1 MRKNNLSILMPALLT
16 LFAMLLNSCT
26 AINKTEGKVSELIV
40 GGDDVVMILNYD
52 NSKDSLKQVVWQIKA
67 SEIVNLPDSMVSKLR
82 SIDDHKSVDNN
93 SKILIS
99 SSSGG
104 VVLVDRETKEC
115 LFYTIAENAHSIEYL
130 PNDRIVVALSTAGKG
145 NCLEIYDARFSNH
158 ALYRDSLYSGHGVTW
173 IESTER
179 LYALGY
185 NQLRSYSLH
194 KWESDTPEL
203 KLEKEW
209 ILPETG
215 GHELF
220 ASSDNKLLIS
230 TSKSVWQFNIESE
243 NFEPFEP
250 LANVPDVKSVY
261 YNDATGHLIYTKGEI
276 SWWTH
281 TIHCKNPDKV
291 IYIPEID
298 VYKVRTII
306 N

>member
-1 MRKNNLSILMPALLT
+1 MRKNNLFILMPVLLT
-16 LFAMLLNSCT
+16 LFFILLSSC
-26 AINKTEGKVSELIV
+26 AILNKTKGEINELIV
-40 GGDDVVMILNYD
+40 GGDDVVMILDYE
-52 NSKDSLKQVVWQIKA
+52 NSKDSVKQIIWQIKA
-67 SEIVNLPDSMVSKLR
+67 SEIVNLPDSMVGYFR
-82 SIDDHKSVDNN
+82 SVDDHKSVDNN

-115 LFYTIAENAHSIEYL
+115 LFYTIAQNAHSIEYL
-130 PNDRIVVALSTAGKG
+130 PNDRIVVALSTAEKG
-145 NCLEIYDARFSNH
+145 NSLEIHDVRFSNR
-158 ALYRDSLYSGHGVTW
+158 ALYRDSLFSGHGVTW
-173 IESTER
+173 IESDER

-185 NQLRSYSLH
+185 NQLRSYSL
-194 KWESDTPEL
+194 KNWESDTPEL

-220 ASSDNKLLIS
+220 ASSDNMLLIS
-230 TSKSVWQFNIESE
+230 TSESVWQFNIESE
-243 NFEPFEP
+243 KFEPFEP
-250 LANVPDVKSVY
+250 IANEPDVKSVY

-281 TIHCKNPDKV
+281 TIHCNNPDKV

-298 VYKVRTII
+298 VYKVRAITF
-306 N
+306 